1 LSDGFVEALRITSA
15 RLSFKKLVEK
25 LEALEKAAQTQQ
37 EGSKSTAG
45 TSADVLEALKGDKFD
60 LILTISR
67 VWGKE
72 FSDWYLTLKDLDDIF
87 DEIEAEI
94 TKGDAKEDGGPD
106 WDRVR
111 ILIEGAEK
119 KKDELDKMLP
129 N

>member
-1 LSDGFVEALRITSA
+1 VSDGFVEALRITYA

-25 LEALEKAAQTQQ
+25 LEALEKAAETQQ
-37 EGSKSTAG
+37 QGSKSTAG
-45 TSADVLEALKGDKFD
+45 TSPDVLEALKADKFD

-72 FSDWYLTLKDLDDIF
+72 FSDWYITLKDLDDIF

-94 TKGDAKEDGGPD
+94 TKGDKEGSGPD
-106 WDRVR
+106 WDKIRV
-111 ILIEGAEK
+111 LIEGAEK